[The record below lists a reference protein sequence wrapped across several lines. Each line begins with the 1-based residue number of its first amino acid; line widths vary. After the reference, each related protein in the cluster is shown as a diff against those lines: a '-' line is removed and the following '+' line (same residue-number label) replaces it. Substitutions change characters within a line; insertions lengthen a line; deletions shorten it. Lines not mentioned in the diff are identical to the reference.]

1 MATAHPGLS
10 MADDLTMKTVLLRDI
25 LQAFD
30 FNGIAIVEPDM
41 YPCDIDTPLPIAN
54 RTRKYLKEIAIG

>member
-1 MATAHPGLS
+1 
-10 MADDLTMKTVLLRDI
+10 MADDLTMEIVPLRDI

-41 YPCDIDTPLPIAN
+41 YPCDIDTPLPIAK
-54 RTRKYLKEIAIG
+54 RTREYLKEIGIG

>member
-1 MATAHPGLS
+1 

-30 FNGIAIVEPDM
+30 FNDIAIVEPDM
-41 YPCDIDTPLPIAN
+41 YPCDIDTPLPIAK
-54 RTRKYLKEIAIG
+54 RTREYFQEIGIG

>member
-1 MATAHPGLS
+1 
-10 MADDLTMKTVLLRDI
+10 MADDLTMKAVLLRAI

-54 RTRKYLKEIAIG
+54 RTREYLKEIGIG